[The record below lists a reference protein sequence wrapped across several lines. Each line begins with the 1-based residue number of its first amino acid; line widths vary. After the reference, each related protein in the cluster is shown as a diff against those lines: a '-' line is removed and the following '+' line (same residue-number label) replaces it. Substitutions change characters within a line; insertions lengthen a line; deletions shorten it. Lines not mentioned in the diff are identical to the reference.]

1 MPRGD
6 TGGQQQPCSG
16 ARRSGSTT
24 PLVERSWPGPRFR
37 PTGRRPR
44 GMPAEPFGGS
54 RSGQRGGAHIIS
66 LTAGDRGFRRAGS
79 TAITFLSGWA
89 ERWGDRG
96 NGSMIS
102 RPGID
107 GLGCADGIGV
117 LAPRARTLSS
127 PRAVA
132 LTHVNNLGAL
142 YRFQS
147 PTQKDDR
154 PIGRRHSR
162 DEGEKATRVAEPK
175 RPDMRSPVIVR
186 PRARG
191 T

>member
-1 MPRGD
+1 MPM
-6 TGGQQQPCSG
+6 
-16 ARRSGSTT
+16 A
-24 PLVERSWPGPRFR
+24 VRSWPGPRFR

-66 LTAGDRGFRRAGS
+66 LTAGGRGLRRAGS
-79 TAITFLSGWA
+79 TTITFLSGWA
-89 ERWGDRG
+89 ERCGDSG

-107 GLGCADGIGV
+107 GLGSADGIGV

-127 PRAVA
+127 PRPVA
-132 LTHVNNLGAL
+132 LTQVNNLGAL

-147 PTQKDDR
+147 PTQKNDR

-162 DEGEKATRVAEPK
+162 DEGERATRIAGFK
-175 RPDMRSPVIVR
+175 RPDMRSPVNGR

-191 T
+191 TWVDVVR